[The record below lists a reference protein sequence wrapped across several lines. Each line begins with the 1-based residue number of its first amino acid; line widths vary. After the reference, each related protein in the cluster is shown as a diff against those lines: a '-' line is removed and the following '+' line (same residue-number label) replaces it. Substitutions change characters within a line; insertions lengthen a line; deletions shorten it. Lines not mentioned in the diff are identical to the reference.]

1 MRGAAQDDVCG
12 VCGNRLALVR
22 GAGYS
27 WTHESRSAAAA
38 SLMRSKGVDAAG
50 AIKRIRAASRLHLL
64 RTNSFTKMADELNI
78 RNQLLK

>member
-1 MRGAAQDDVCG
+1 MQDDVSG
-12 VCGNRLALVR
+12 VCGNCLALVR

-38 SLMRSKGVDAAG
+38 SLMQWKGVDPAG
-50 AIKRIRAASRLHLL
+50 AIKRISLHLL
-64 RTNSFTKMADELNI
+64 RTNAFTKMTDELNI